1 MCSWSPQLGMRQHY
15 YLGQLFQ
22 QRYSTELNA
31 SYLFDNYT
39 RTQIYVRSTDVDRT
53 LMSAQCQLA
62 SLFEPAS
69 EQVGEEKGMKRG
81 GGGRWGEG
89 MEGEDGG
96 GEGEDGGGW
105 RERME
110 GDEGRRCRGMEGQW
124 VEQTMWLGG
133 RRRKEW

>member
-1 MCSWSPQLGMRQHY
+1 MCSRSPQLGMRQHY

-22 QRYSTELNA
+22 QRYSTELKA

-62 SLFEPAS
+62 SLFKPAP
-69 EQVGEEKGMKRG
+69 EQVGREKGMKRKD
-81 GGGRWGEG
+81 GGRGWRGWRG

-96 GEGEDGGGW
+96 G
-105 RERME
+105 
-110 GDEGRRCRGMEGQW
+110 
-124 VEQTMWLGG
+124 
-133 RRRKEW
+133 